1 MHVDPT
7 WLMLSLVVSGIGY
20 VLFHYGRKQVRIPQ
34 LVAGVVLMV
43 YPYFT
48 PTTASL
54 ASVGVLIGALLY
66 VVLRLG
72 W

>member
-1 MHVDPT
+1 MDPT

-54 ASVGVLIGALLY
+54 ASVGLVIGVLLY
-66 VVLRLG
+66 VFLQLG

>member
-1 MHVDPT
+1 MDPT

-20 VLFHYGRKQVRIPQ
+20 VLFHYGRKQVRMPQ
-34 LVAGVVLMV
+34 LLAGVALMV

-48 PTTASL
+48 PGTASL
-54 ASVGVLIGALLY
+54 ASVGLVIGVLLY
-66 VVLRLG
+66 VFLQLG

>member
-1 MHVDPT
+1 MDPT